1 MGKILFALFT
11 VGHYG
16 LYEEGIHIDPESE
29 HVERILFAE
38 YKQKLNIE
46 DETIPDPIDLK
57 VGWIGEEN
65 GMEQLPRLYFSD
77 INRYYGSVLVKT
89 DLINRLEYEYKQG
102 KVYRY
107 FTNKFI
113 EEILFHYVSDESK
126 FCILKT
132 KCVPSQ
138 RVSMKQYDV
147 WVICRKNKGDFIGG
161 EILAGYCTCTAGLLG
176 SCNHVAGLLFQV
188 EATRLTG

>member
-16 LYEEGIHIDPESE
+16 LYEEGFHVDPESE

-65 GMEQLPRLYFSD
+65 AMEQWPRLYFSD

-147 WVICRKNKGDFIGG
+147 WVICRKNKRDFIGG